1 MDLDKMLEI
10 VNFIKSRNINFDTPL
25 TLKKTD
31 YVRDALSIINK
42 RAHNCVILVDD
53 EEKPLSI
60 FTPKDLEKYE
70 QFTLL

>member
-1 MDLDKMLEI
+1 MEIDKMLEI
-10 VNFIKSRNINFDTPL
+10 VNFLKSRNINFDTPL
-25 TLKKTD
+25 TVTKTE

-53 EEKPLSI
+53 ENKPISI
-60 FTPKDLEKYE
+60 FTPKDLQQYE